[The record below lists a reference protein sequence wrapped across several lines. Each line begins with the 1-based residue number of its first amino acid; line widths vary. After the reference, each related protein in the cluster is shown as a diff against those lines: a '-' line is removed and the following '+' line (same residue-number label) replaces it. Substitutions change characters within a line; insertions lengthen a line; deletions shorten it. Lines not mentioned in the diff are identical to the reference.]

1 MATLILKEGYT
12 YRTFNEG
19 ELPCAEYVQ
28 ELAMS
33 DGRVVARRSKGTLR
47 SDASFDMEETE
58 FFFNA
63 CPEAFESLDGYEII
77 NGAHPLFSDKT
88 AGNCWV
94 QIFTGMAFRAIRK

>member
-28 ELAMS
+28 ELATN
-33 DGRVVARRSKGTLR
+33 GRVVARRSKGTLR
-47 SDASFDMEETE
+47 SDGCFDMEETE
-58 FFFNA
+58 FFSQA
-63 CPEAFESLDGYEII
+63 CPEAFEFLDEYEII
-77 NGAHPLFSDKT
+77 NGAHPLFADKK
-88 AGNCWV
+88 AGDCWV